1 MLVEEYEGG
10 MDALKRLDKDDLFLL
25 CLDRLRSELGHV
37 LKSFGELGVEESAWE
52 HIAKECVVNG
62 SNKSNPQVMDK
73 RSYIQ
78 MLEMLKND
86 RIDYIK
92 NPCHK
97 YHD

>member
-1 MLVEEYEGG
+1 VEEYEGG
-10 MDALKRLDKDDLFLL
+10 LDALKRLPKDDLFLL

-37 LKSFGELGVEESAWE
+37 LKSFGDLGVDEADWE
-52 HIAKECVVNG
+52 FIAKECVANG
-62 SNKSNPQVMDK
+62 SNKSNPQMMDEK
-73 RSYIQ
+73 SYLHL
-78 MLEMLKND
+78 LEMLKND